1 MLTQGRGVRWH
12 LPFRPVGLS
21 PAFNHFS
28 RGGGILPRHAFPPIS
43 PAPVSCNCGAAYP
56 PLRGSCEFFGFSH
69 LPFAKKFCKDLR
81 PGTGGR
87 LCSPNLR
94 FWRPALSIELHPYM
108 CASRLIVTRRI
119 SAPIA
124 ELWRSFQRDSA
135 LWSSYL
141 EYSVTMPLSRSTG
154 ADSVSTRSAGRSRFL
169 CVGTLDS
176 QRLPFRP
183 ESASYGYWQ
192 AAVDFTGKI
201 RGPDSPV

>member
-1 MLTQGRGVRWH
+1 MLTRGRGVRWH

-108 CASRLIVTRRI
+108 CASRLDYQPVLMPAVFSGTALVGRPGGGGEPSGRGEKEWECRDTPPH
-119 SAPIA
+119 SHFPIH
-124 ELWRSFQRDSA
+124 
-135 LWSSYL
+135 
-141 EYSVTMPLSRSTG
+141 
-154 ADSVSTRSAGRSRFL
+154 
-169 CVGTLDS
+169 
-176 QRLPFRP
+176 
-183 ESASYGYWQ
+183 
-192 AAVDFTGKI
+192 
-201 RGPDSPV
+201 